1 MYMLGIEHKLTIKM
15 GNQNCSKINDL
26 NVTSV
31 YVCMWMYGSVC
42 TSACLGFGF
51 VRVFKL

>member
-1 MYMLGIEHKLTIKM
+1 MLGIEHKLTIKM

-31 YVCMWMYGSVC
+31 CGCMGVNVHLLVWVLS
-42 TSACLGFGF
+42 L
-51 VRVFKL
+51 

>member
-1 MYMLGIEHKLTIKM
+1 MLGIEHKPTIRM
-15 GNQNCSKINDL
+15 GYQNCSKINDL

-31 YVCMWMYGSVC
+31 CVCMWMYGSVC
-42 TSACLGFGF
+42 IPAHLGFGF